1 MTPLAALA
9 SAATLFLSEPMPPN
23 CGQLR
28 PEITHSF
35 GEPWVVAAPPDD
47 DGAPG
52 IKLWVVDD
60 ALGQADRIQRA
71 LYERMER

>member
-1 MTPLAALA
+1 MTPFAVLAIAV
-9 SAATLFLSEPMPPN
+9 TLFLSEPMPPN

-52 IKLWVVDD
+52 IKFWVVDN
-60 ALGQADRIQRA
+60 ALGQADRVQQE
-71 LYERMER
+71 LCERTKQ